1 MGMLRRDLKKRKKKE
16 EAQFKFLVEKRSHK
30 TYGTN
35 YWAVCSYS
43 RSCCSSLVF
52 AFPRSLFPSR
62 VLCVSNPFALS
73 LSFVK
78 GQRCSLLPPLLC
90 LLFFRQLNKK
100 KKTKPASF
108 FFFATY
114 ALQTLTSGCRC
125 RCSFFFLQ
133 VTCYTIHAL
142 FLSLSPLFF
151 FFNS

>member
-1 MGMLRRDLKKRKKKE
+1 MEQITGLFVLIAVPVALPLFLRFRGAFSLRGCC
-16 EAQFKFLVEKRSHK
+16 A
-30 TYGTN
+30 
-35 YWAVCSYS
+35 S
-43 RSCCSSLVF
+43 RIPL
-52 AFPRSLFPSR
+52 
-62 VLCVSNPFALS
+62 LS

-133 VTCYTIHAL
+133 VTSYTIHAL

-151 FFNS
+151 FFNSWRLPTHTHTHIQTLQCSSLWCSWWQTAQ

>member
-1 MGMLRRDLKKRKKKE
+1 MEQITGLFVLIAVPVALPLFLRFRGAFSLRGCC
-16 EAQFKFLVEKRSHK
+16 A
-30 TYGTN
+30 
-35 YWAVCSYS
+35 S
-43 RSCCSSLVF
+43 RIPL
-52 AFPRSLFPSR
+52 
-62 VLCVSNPFALS
+62 LS

-100 KKTKPASF
+100 KKNEAGIVF

-151 FFNS
+151 FFTLDDCQHTHTHIQTLQCSSL